1 MIKSKNFIYSLI
13 IFFNVFLVTYYYLFN
28 ISYYLIYFLIISTW
42 SILIFDKREFALIF
56 CIIGYLHP
64 FPQNQFI
71 DLSNFVSFNYIFIF
85 LLFLTVFILRI
96 WEEKL
101 PETTY
106 IGSIIWIF
114 IFYQIIFSIVPNFLT
129 YELSLSTLLYEKDM
143 FLGILFIYPGYYLGM
158 RFFKST
164 ILFFFYFSFFF
175 VIILFLILF
184 DLVSLIELSTT
195 AVNTGLDGVE
205 RLHGLQFG
213 QLFKIFI
220 YAIPAAFLFKKWIK
234 IFLLYIGL
242 SFYIILIFG
251 FSRYE
256 LIYITLGLI
265 MTLFI
270 MFKFD
275 LKNKSFFVK
284 SFSWIII
291 FIISLFTIISSF
303 LPNINI
309 IDGFFLTIEASKY
322 ADSFFTLSHRFN
334 TIMPNQLNLFFSSFW
349 NFIFGEGFNDI
360 FRLNILTD
368 LDLGIWDVPLTGTLA
383 KFGILGFSIY
393 ILIYLS
399 IIKEIIFFIKI
410 LNIKRVNILNESN
423 SEVYLFLIVMSSYF
437 ITSIFFRTYVT
448 NIELATPFVMIEF
461 SFLIGMF
468 LSSMQKIRLKL
479 SY

>member
-1 MIKSKNFIYSLI
+1 
-13 IFFNVFLVTYYYLFN
+13 
-28 ISYYLIYFLIISTW
+28 
-42 SILIFDKREFALIF
+42 
-56 CIIGYLHP
+56 
-64 FPQNQFI
+64 
-71 DLSNFVSFNYIFIF
+71 
-85 LLFLTVFILRI
+85 
-96 WEEKL
+96 
-101 PETTY
+101 
-106 IGSIIWIF
+106 
-114 IFYQIIFSIVPNFLT
+114 
-129 YELSLSTLLYEKDM
+129 
-143 FLGILFIYPGYYLGM
+143 
-158 RFFKST
+158 
-164 ILFFFYFSFFF
+164 
-175 VIILFLILF
+175 
-184 DLVSLIELSTT
+184 
-195 AVNTGLDGVE
+195 
-205 RLHGLQFG
+205 
-213 QLFKIFI
+213 
-220 YAIPAAFLFKKWIK
+220 
-234 IFLLYIGL
+234 
-242 SFYIILIFG
+242 
-251 FSRYE
+251 
-256 LIYITLGLI
+256 
-265 MTLFI
+265 
-270 MFKFD
+270 
-275 LKNKSFFVK
+275 
-284 SFSWIII
+284 
-291 FIISLFTIISSF
+291 SSF